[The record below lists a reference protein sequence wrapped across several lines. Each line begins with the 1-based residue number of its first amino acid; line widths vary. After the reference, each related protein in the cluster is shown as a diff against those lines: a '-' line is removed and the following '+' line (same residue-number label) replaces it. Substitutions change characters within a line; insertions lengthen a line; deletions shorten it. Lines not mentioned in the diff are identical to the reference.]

1 MRFRRAIPGR
11 LTRYSANGE
20 ERSGVASSWWS
31 DPTMEGEPTM
41 SDYRNMN
48 FDFRDPDDPF
58 RNDSKLDPNVRTANA
73 AWGWIAAAVFL
84 VIVLAAAFGFG
95 HRPGQ
100 GGTNMASNMTP
111 PAPSRVAPTTVLPP
125 AATPAPA
132 ANPAPPI
139 APAPAMPAQ
148 NNDTR

>member
-1 MRFRRAIPGR
+1 
-11 LTRYSANGE
+11 
-20 ERSGVASSWWS
+20 
-31 DPTMEGEPTM
+31 M

-58 RNDSKLDPNVRTANA
+58 RDDSKLDPNVQSANA
-73 AWGWIAAAVFL
+73 GWGWIAAAVFL
-84 VIVLAAAFGFG
+84 VIVLAAAFGVG
-95 HRPGQ
+95 HQPGQ
-100 GGTNMASNMTP
+100 GRTNMASNMTP
-111 PAPSRVAPTTVLPP
+111 PAPSRMAPTTVLPP